1 MSLSERTPLPRL
13 GVVVVTYNAADV
25 ITDCLET
32 LFASVGVILSVV
44 VVDNASA
51 DGTET
56 VVRRWQRGEGVPPQ
70 PMPFAT
76 APTRRPTTLDALPAL
91 ATDHHLSLIQTG
103 ANLGFAAAVNIGLAA
118 LARIDGLERFW
129 ILNPDSAVPPDTA
142 AAFATQPEPEGG
154 FALMGGRVLYF
165 DTPDVIQIDGGVI
178 DWRSGVTRNVNQ
190 FRTAASPL
198 PDPAAMDFITGASM
212 VASRRFLQQAGPM
225 PEDYFL
231 YYEEVDWALKRGD
244 LPLAYCAGGI
254 VYHRAGSAIGS
265 PAPGRSASAFS
276 TYFKHR
282 GRMRFLRRNRPLSLP
297 GGWVFGLAKMA
308 QLALKGDAAAAHA
321 LWCGMSGA
329 RPPAAVRAR
338 LPDSLRL

>member
-1 MSLSERTPLPRL
+1 MSQADQRLPRL

-25 ITDCLET
+25 ITDCLQT

-44 VVDNASA
+44 VVDNASP

-56 VVRRWQRGEGVPPQ
+56 VVRRWQGGEGPPPQ

-76 APTRRPTTLDALPAL
+76 APTHLPARVDTLPAL
-91 ATDHHLSLIQTG
+91 AAHHHLSLIQTG
-103 ANLGFAAAVNIGLAA
+103 ANLGFAAAVNIGLSA
-118 LARIDGLERFW
+118 LARIDGLDRFW

-142 AAFATQPEPEGG
+142 AAFACEPEPEGG
-154 FALMGGRVLYF
+154 FSLMGGRVLYF
-165 DTPDVIQIDGGVI
+165 DKPQVIQIDGGVI

-190 FRTAASPL
+190 FRPAGCPQ

-225 PEDYFL
+225 PEEYFL
-231 YYEEVDWALKRGD
+231 YYEEVDWALQRGS
-244 LPLAYCAGGI
+244 LPLIYCAGGI

-265 PAPGRSASAFS
+265 PAPGRAASPFS

-297 GGWVFGLAKMA
+297 GGWAFGLAKMA
-308 QLALKGDAAAAHA
+308 QLLLKGDAPAAHA
-321 LWCGMSGA
+321 LWCGMAGR

-338 LPDSLRL
+338 LPETLSL